1 MEDFRRANSSC
12 IDVYKN
18 EVRENLTLGSEEPQ
32 EFQAEDW
39 HDQSAFC
46 VEEKKSR
53 GRNISMSMWGHGS
66 WTEVGSGK
74 GQRWIEEV
82 LSVRG

>member
-1 MEDFRRANSSC
+1 MEDFRRANLSC

-18 EVRENLTLGSEEPQ
+18 KVREGLTLGREEPQ

-46 VEEKKSR
+46 V
-53 GRNISMSMWGHGS
+53 
-66 WTEVGSGK
+66 
-74 GQRWIEEV
+74 
-82 LSVRG
+82 

>member
-32 EFQAEDW
+32 EFQAED
-39 HDQSAFC
+39 
-46 VEEKKSR
+46 
-53 GRNISMSMWGHGS
+53 
-66 WTEVGSGK
+66 
-74 GQRWIEEV
+74 
-82 LSVRG
+82 